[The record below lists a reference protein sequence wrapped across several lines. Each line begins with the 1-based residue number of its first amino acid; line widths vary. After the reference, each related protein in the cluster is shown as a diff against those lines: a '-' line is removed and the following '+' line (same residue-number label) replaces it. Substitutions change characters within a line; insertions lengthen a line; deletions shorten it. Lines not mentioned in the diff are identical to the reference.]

1 MRTGK
6 LRNKTNF
13 IISCSRYSV
22 VGSTNKCEF
31 AGNAHYYPILIIY
44 VNNNNICK
52 WEGKYTVN
60 AILKR
65 NI

>member
-1 MRTGK
+1 MKVTKLFYKKDFIRSCKKEGK
-6 LRNKTNF
+6 LIKFVR
-13 IISCSRYSV
+13 IYS
-22 VGSTNKCEF
+22 
-31 AGNAHYYPILIIY
+31 
-44 VNNNNICK
+44 